1 MRAWLTKKR
10 QSRMQT
16 QMDLAKQAGISRAYL
31 AQIELGMRNPSIR
44 VAKKLANVLS
54 IDWTRFYEDQ
64 EPD

>member
-1 MRAWLTKKR
+1 
-10 QSRMQT
+10 MQT

-54 IDWTRFYEDQ
+54 LDWTRFYEDQ